1 MADSSDIHAALIA
14 VLQTD
19 PVLQAL
25 LPDGVYMDESARTD
39 AKQFV
44 IVTLND
50 SHDEPIFGRRGWE
63 DKLYQVVAISRS
75 GILTNMKAAA
85 ARIDVLLEDVPLVVA
100 GYAWMKT
107 AREREIDV
115 RRRDD
120 LDKAMVWFVRGGFYR
135 VQMSLT

>member
-14 VLQTD
+14 VLQND
-19 PVLQAL
+19 AVLQAL

-50 SHDEPIFGRRGWE
+50 SHDEAIFGRRGWE